1 MSESTRAAER
11 FRRSMAAAAAKPIRL
26 PRPPRVAAAK
36 PIRLLRPVQVAS
48 PPSCPVCDTPMVLAD
63 RCDSCGC
70 GILPGQHVFSVTDD
84 GFQVLCYDC
93 KDSLDDEED
102 WDE

>member
-1 MSESTRAAER
+1 
-11 FRRSMAAAAAKPIRL
+11 
-26 PRPPRVAAAK
+26 
-36 PIRLLRPVQVAS
+36 
-48 PPSCPVCDTPMVLAD
+48 MVLAD

-93 KDSLDDEED
+93 KDIVDDEEE
-102 WDE
+102 WGE